1 MNIAEGFLGQAVAP
15 DYVQAIAQACD
26 RIAPTWPLD
35 QMIAVN
41 PWWEMR
47 GKSAADVSALLG
59 ALASVN
65 CLMPKS
71 YYAGLWMR
79 EIKPAHLSSALQL
92 LGHQGTDINDL
103 VSHLSTPDPVE
114 HWKNVS
120 DCLDEAQG
128 SLHRMTW
135 RDEITHQISQFCAY
149 YFQKLEDQPGGR
161 PFQKGLYMAWLE
173 NIQMDRGI
181 EIVMNE
187 AGLQHQINALP
198 LERDSLITQALEELQ
213 VPVEQAAEYLHALL
227 LDVNGWASMA
237 AYFDRY
243 QQTDVADTSPLLP
256 QLLAVRLAWEL
267 VLWRHCHQTH
277 ASIVPKVVSWW
288 QQQWQCL
295 SELISQYKQSQSY
308 TWIWHTAAE
317 LAFQADLGK
326 QLRSPWPAPASATPA
341 LQAAFCIDVRSEP
354 FRRALEEQ
362 NEGVQ
367 TLGFAGFFGLPI
379 EYKELETA
387 LSEPR
392 LPGLLKPQFQVS
404 QSCSQGQSCSHQHA
418 RELNT
423 TARRQAFGTAPV
435 TTFNWVEG
443 LGLGYALKL
452 VRDTFFPKGNEDHD
466 PARASGVQWQISQN
480 GVALTA
486 HDCAAVAARILRGM
500 SLTKDFAPYV
510 LLVGHG
516 STSRNNPQAAGLDC
530 GACGGHA
537 GHVNARV
544 LAQLLNDPQV
554 RVQLQEIGIHIPQQT
569 RFIGALHDTTTDEL
583 EYFDAQL
590 PMQLVQW
597 ITTAS
602 NVSRQRRA
610 PSVGLAA
617 GDDTKL
623 QARFKHRSRDWSQ
636 LRPEWGLANNA
647 AFIAAPRSRT
657 RHLNLQGRSFLHEY
671 DWHQDADFSVLEL
684 IMTAPMVVA
693 HWINMQYYAS
703 VTDNVKYGSGNK
715 ILHNVV
721 GGHLGVFEGNGGDLR
736 IGLPMQSVHDGSNWR
751 HHPLRLAVYIAAPA
765 LAITDVYKRH
775 QAVKELVD
783 NQWLYLY
790 CLGDEPDQIQR
801 LVGGAWQ
808 AE

>member
-1 MNIAEGFLGQAVAP
+1 
-15 DYVQAIAQACD
+15 
-26 RIAPTWPLD
+26 
-35 QMIAVN
+35 
-41 PWWEMR
+41 
-47 GKSAADVSALLG
+47 
-59 ALASVN
+59 
-65 CLMPKS
+65 
-71 YYAGLWMR
+71 
-79 EIKPAHLSSALQL
+79 
-92 LGHQGTDINDL
+92 
-103 VSHLSTPDPVE
+103 
-114 HWKNVS
+114 
-120 DCLDEAQG
+120 
-128 SLHRMTW
+128 
-135 RDEITHQISQFCAY
+135 
-149 YFQKLEDQPGGR
+149 
-161 PFQKGLYMAWLE
+161 
-173 NIQMDRGI
+173 
-181 EIVMNE
+181 
-187 AGLQHQINALP
+187 
-198 LERDSLITQALEELQ
+198 
-213 VPVEQAAEYLHALL
+213 
-227 LDVNGWASMA
+227 
-237 AYFDRY
+237 
-243 QQTDVADTSPLLP
+243 
-256 QLLAVRLAWEL
+256 
-267 VLWRHCHQTH
+267 
-277 ASIVPKVVSWW
+277 
-288 QQQWQCL
+288 
-295 SELISQYKQSQSY
+295 
-308 TWIWHTAAE
+308 
-317 LAFQADLGK
+317 
-326 QLRSPWPAPASATPA
+326 
-341 LQAAFCIDVRSEP
+341 
-354 FRRALEEQ
+354 
-362 NEGVQ
+362 
-367 TLGFAGFFGLPI
+367 
-379 EYKELETA
+379 
-387 LSEPR
+387 
-392 LPGLLKPQFQVS
+392 
-404 QSCSQGQSCSHQHA
+404 
-418 RELNT
+418 
-423 TARRQAFGTAPV
+423 
-435 TTFNWVEG
+435 
-443 LGLGYALKL
+443 
-452 VRDTFFPKGNEDHD
+452 
-466 PARASGVQWQISQN
+466 
-480 GVALTA
+480 
-486 HDCAAVAARILRGM
+486 
-500 SLTKDFAPYV
+500 

-610 PSVGLAA
+610 PSVGLEAS
-617 GDDTKL
+617 DDTTL
-623 QARFKHRSRDWSQ
+623 RARFKHRSRDWSQ

-736 IGLPMQSVHDGSNWR
+736 IGLPMQSIHDGSSWR

-765 LAITDVYKRH
+765 HAITDVYERH

-801 LVGGAWQ
+801 LVRGVWH